1 MNILTYYHTIITK
14 IKIYNLYNQIYFLL
28 KMLKYV
34 KVYIVIISRRFENE
48 ASKMDMASR

>member
-14 IKIYNLYNQIYFLL
+14 IKIYNQIYFLL

-48 ASKMDMASR
+48 ASKMDMASG